1 MEIGTKALSLIP
13 YGVRAHLQTG
23 AAYLFIV
30 GVLRRVFPD
39 RSLIQTEVFPDG
51 SPLADGIAFSK
62 SSRKEEIKMAIYHF
76 RQSLIKASK
85 GKSAV
90 ASAAYQSGQK
100 LYSDRVGLTFSYT
113 HKEEVVYSEILL
125 PPNAPK
131 EYYDRAT
138 LWNAVE
144 KINNK
149 SNSRYGRS
157 FDIALPH
164 EWTKEQCIEYSR
176 AFVQSAFVD
185 RGLVADFA
193 IHIKPNK
200 KNGTKDN
207 WHLHVMIPN
216 RAFDKK
222 GKWAKTEKK
231 VYANCIKDGKPAYDP
246 KLPSYDSKRKKE
258 TEQYRIPVIDKKTGK
273 QKVKVREG
281 KGEEK
286 LWERVTIESN
296 PFNKRDMLKT
306 WRREWAEHANQY
318 LDPKNQID
326 HRSYEEQGINKI
338 PQIHEGVA
346 AREIAKRT
354 GHSDRTDY
362 NNQIKQTN
370 KELLTNN
377 NTYTKEIN
385 EFIIFK
391 KLIGKVLE
399 YIARFTGNYDLRRLA
414 WDLQRNPSMGHEVA
428 RRQQIAS
435 GYSRAVADRKP
446 TIISAARAVGI
457 SEQSLGRAKQG
468 TSGKADCNRDRSAYE
483 RTIISMQKEIDDMNR
498 FLNASDGGRNDGK
511 NNHSVKP
518 WVPARHKNSRE
529 QDVDIDP

>member
-1 MEIGTKALSLIP
+1 
-13 YGVRAHLQTG
+13 
-23 AAYLFIV
+23 
-30 GVLRRVFPD
+30 
-39 RSLIQTEVFPDG
+39 
-51 SPLADGIAFSK
+51 
-62 SSRKEEIKMAIYHF
+62 MAIYHF
-76 RQSLIKASK
+76 KQELIKASK

-100 LYSDRVGLTFSYT
+100 LYSDRVGQTFSYT
-113 HKEEVVYSEILL
+113 HKEEVVHTEILL
-125 PPNAPK
+125 PPNAPE

-185 RGLVADFA
+185 RGLAADFA
-193 IHIKPNK
+193 VHIKPNK
-200 KNGTKDN
+200 EDGSKDN

-231 VYANCIKDGKPAYDP
+231 VYANCIKDGKPAYDK
-246 KLPSYDSKRKKE
+246 KLPSYDTKRKEE
-258 TEQYRIPVIDKKTGK
+258 TSQYRIPVIDKKTGE

-281 KGEEK
+281 KGKEL
-286 LWERVTIESN
+286 LWERITIESN
-296 PFNKRDMLKT
+296 PFNKKDMLKT
-306 WRREWAEHANQY
+306 WRREWAEHANKH
-318 LDPKNQID
+318 LAPDKQID
-326 HRSYEEQGINKI
+326 HRSYEARGINKI
-338 PQIHEGVA
+338 PQIHEGAA
-346 AREIAKRT
+346 ARRIAAQT
-354 GHSDRTDY
+354 GHSDRCDY
-362 NNQIKQTN
+362 NKQIKEAN
-370 KELLTNN
+370 KV
-377 NTYTKEIN
+377 KEYQQQIN
-385 EFIIFK
+385 EFAILRI
-391 KLIGKVLE
+391 LIGKVLE

-446 TIISAARAVGI
+446 TIAAIAGNAGI
-457 SEQSLGRAKQG
+457 SELGLSGTKQRTPKKTFG
-468 TSGKADCNRDRSAYE
+468 DRGISAYE
-483 RTIISMQKEIDDMNR
+483 RKIKSTQIEIDNMKK
-498 FLNASDGGRNDGK
+498 FLKASDGGRNDEK
-511 NNHSVKP
+511 NTKTWTPPKTQNTK
-518 WVPARHKNSRE
+518 E
-529 QDVDIDP
+529 QDVDIDR